1 MSTGGGPTKTTVEA
15 NVEAKLVEHPTV
27 VEHPTIIAGD
37 PTASQT
43 GRWIKLMETP
53 TRALEIGDTGSGNHC
68 MNLTLLIRAMS
79 SKVI

>member
-37 PTASQT
+37 
-43 GRWIKLMETP
+43 
-53 TRALEIGDTGSGNHC
+53 
-68 MNLTLLIRAMS
+68 LTLLARSAIIFFRNS
-79 SKVI
+79 SALTFKDFLSFLG

>member
-43 GRWIKLMETP
+43 GRWIKPLLDI
-53 TRALEIGDTGSGNHC
+53 AYGNSDPC
-68 MNLTLLIRAMS
+68 A
-79 SKVI
+79 